1 MILDLLTGGSTA
13 PPAFRRPVFAVRF
26 GGGGAAGGLGVLASA
41 VGSAIGVNV
50 GGGASDPWKQHLVA
64 VSVESG
70 IAPAVDAVEIW
81 LTADPQA
88 PTVAL
93 DDEGTVSLGYQDD
106 SPVLTF
112 TGKIAGVRRGIGG
125 LTRLTATSGG
135 AALARLRVNQSY
147 EDQTAGDVVSDLAGQ
162 AEVAAGTVEDG
173 IDLPFYVVDDRR
185 SAWVH
190 IAALARRSG
199 YLAHM
204 TPEGELFFGP
214 YAPGDPVQTFTYGE
228 DVLLLEAR
236 EGSPEVGAVTT
247 WGEGSAGSQGKD
259 AWSWLVKD
267 PSAVQGSAG
276 GGGPQR
282 WVHDPALR
290 SGDAA
295 QTAAEG
301 IADAAGRL
309 QVTGTLLVPGAP
321 AVTAGSTIEIAG
333 APQEAL
339 NGKFLVRWVRHR
351 LAKREGFTTRIA
363 FSKSEGAAGCGLL
376 GALGGL
382 L

>member
-1 MILDLLTGGSTA
+1 MALDFLSGPSSA
-13 PPAFRRPVFAVRF
+13 PPAFRRPVFDVRF
-26 GGGGAAGGLGVLASA
+26 GGGAGGLGGLASA
-41 VGSAIGVNV
+41 AGSLL

-70 IAPAVDAVEIW
+70 LAPAVDAVEVW

-88 PTVAL
+88 PTAAL
-93 DDEGTVSLGYQDD
+93 DDEGSVALGYEDD

-112 TGKIAGVRRGIGG
+112 TGKVAGVRRGIDG
-125 LTRLTATSGG
+125 LTRITATSGG

-147 EDQTAGDVVSDLAGQ
+147 EDQTAGDVVNDLAGQ
-162 AEVAAGTVEDG
+162 AEIATGTVEDG
-173 IDLPFYVVDDRR
+173 VDLPFYVADDRR

-190 IAALARRSG
+190 VAALARRSG
-199 YLAHM
+199 FLAYV
-204 TPEGELFFGP
+204 TPEGELYFGP
-214 YAPGDPVQTFTYGE
+214 YEPGDPVQTFTYGE
-228 DVLLLEAR
+228 DVLRLEAR
-236 EGSPEVGAVTT
+236 EASPEVGVVTT

-267 PSAVQGSAG
+267 PASVQGSAG
-276 GGGPQR
+276 GGGPER

-295 QTAAEG
+295 KTAAQG

-363 FSKSEGAAGCGLL
+363 FSKSEGAGGLL

>member
-1 MILDLLTGGSTA
+1 MIADLLGGSSP
-13 PPAFRRPVFAVRF
+13 PPAFRRPVFDVRF
-26 GGGGAAGGLGVLASA
+26 GGGGGGLGGVASA
-41 VGSAIGVNV
+41 VGGALGV
-50 GGGASDPWKQHLVA
+50 GGAADPWKQHLVA

-70 IAPAVDAVEIW
+70 IAPAVDAVEVW

-88 PTVAL
+88 PTAAL
-93 DDEGTVSLGYQDD
+93 DDEGSVSLGYEDD

-112 TGKIAGVRRGIGG
+112 TGKVAGVRRGING
-125 LTRLTATSGG
+125 LTRITATAGG

-162 AEVAAGTVEDG
+162 AEVATGTVEDG
-173 IDLPFYVVDDRR
+173 VDLPFYVIDDRR

-190 IAALARRSG
+190 VAALARRSG
-199 YLAHM
+199 FLAYV
-204 TPEGELFFGP
+204 TPEGELYFGP
-214 YAPGDPVQTFTYGE
+214 YEPGDPVQTFTYGE
-228 DVLLLEAR
+228 DVLRLEAS
-236 EGSPEVGAVTT
+236 EASPEVGKVNT

-267 PSAVQGSAG
+267 PASVQGSAG
-276 GGGPQR
+276 GGGPER

-295 QTAAEG
+295 KTAAQG

-309 QVTGTLLVPGAP
+309 AVTGTLLVPGAP

-333 APQEAL
+333 APQDAL

-351 LAKREGFTTRIA
+351 LAKREGFTTRIV
-363 FSKSEGAAGCGLL
+363 FSKSEGAGGGLL